1 EVRRRPPELRR
12 MRLMRQLPHEQR
24 EQPGDG
30 GERDALRGE
39 LEGTHQAATMYTGVP
54 TFTWLKSHSACGM
67 CMRMQPCEREYPI
80 EPSSGVPWMP
90 TPGELRPI
98 QRVPSGLPGPG
109 GTGFSPAAHGAAGG
123 YHQGFFHLTM
133 IENLPSGVG

>member
-1 EVRRRPPELRR
+1 RHVVVVDAEKDHALPAILLPRRLQHLRLLLARPAPRGEEVEHDRLAAERPEVDRAGARQSVEREVRRRPPELRR

-67 CMRMQPCEREYPI
+67 CMRMQPCERE
-80 EPSSGVPWMP
+80 
-90 TPGELRPI
+90 
-98 QRVPSGLPGPG
+98 
-109 GTGFSPAAHGAAGG
+109 
-123 YHQGFFHLTM
+123 
-133 IENLPSGVG
+133 